1 MKRLV
6 IDASTLVSG
15 ITGPRGESPPCLIY
29 DAVSEMSVEAI
40 ICPRLLAE
48 VERALRKP
56 YFHERIEDEEIAE
69 AVSIL
74 RDAGTLVDDPINPP
88 AILRDPTDDYLVMLA
103 READAEAI
111 VTSDHDLLDHVNLSP
126 PAIDPRTACK
136 LLALIGE

>member
-1 MKRLV
+1 LKRLV

-15 ITGPRGESPPCLIY
+15 IVGPRSESPPCLIY

-40 ICPRLLAE
+40 ICPRLLGE

-56 YFHERIEDEEIAE
+56 YFRERIEDEEIAE

-74 RDAGTLVDDPINPP
+74 RDAGTLVDDPIDPP
-88 AILRDPTDDYLVMLA
+88 AVLRDPTDDYLVMLA
-103 READAEAI
+103 RESDAEAI
-111 VTSDHDLLDHVNLSP
+111 VTSDHDLLDHGSLSP

-136 LLALIGE
+136 LLALIGD

>member
-1 MKRLV
+1 LKRLV

-15 ITGPRGESPPCLIY
+15 ITGSRSESPPCLIY

-56 YFHERIEDEEIAE
+56 YFRELIEDKEIVE
-69 AVSIL
+69 AISII
-74 RDAGTLVDDPINPP
+74 RDAGIMFDDSADPP

-103 READAEAI
+103 RESGAEAI
-111 VTSDHDLLDHVNLSP
+111 VTSDRDLLDHKNALNP

-136 LLALIGE
+136 LLALID

>member
-15 ITGPRGESPPCLIY
+15 IAGSRSESPPCLIY

-56 YFHERIEDEEIAE
+56 YFRELIEDQEIAE
-69 AVSIL
+69 AVSIIGDAGVMFDDPADPLAVL
-74 RDAGTLVDDPINPP
+74 RDS
-88 AILRDPTDDYLVMLA
+88 TDDYLIALA
-103 READAEAI
+103 RDAGAEAI
-111 VTSDHDLLDHVNLSP
+111 VTSDHDLLDHDNLSP
-126 PAIDPRTACK
+126 PVLDPRGACK
-136 LLALIGE
+136 LLTLID

>member
-15 ITGPRGESPPCLIY
+15 IVGSRSESPPCLIY

-40 ICPRLLAE
+40 ICPRLLGE

-56 YFHERIEDEEIAE
+56 YFRQRIEDEEIAE

-74 RDAGTLVDDPINPP
+74 RDAGTLVDDPIDPP
-88 AILRDPTDDYLVMLA
+88 AVLRDPTDDYLVMLA
-103 READAEAI
+103 RNADAEAI
-111 VTSDHDLLDHVNLSP
+111 VTSDHDLLDHGRLSP

-136 LLALIGE
+136 LLALIGD

>member
-15 ITGPRGESPPCLIY
+15 ITGSRLESPPCVIY

-56 YFHERIEDEEIAE
+56 YFRELIDDQEIAE
-69 AVSIL
+69 AVSII
-74 RDAGTLVDDPINPP
+74 RDAGTMLDDPTDPP
-88 AILRDPTDDYLVMLA
+88 AVLRDPTDDYLVALA
-103 READAEAI
+103 QKAGVEAI
-111 VTSDHDLLDHVNLSP
+111 VTSDGDLLDHDALNP
-126 PAIDPRTACK
+126 PAIDPRTACR
-136 LLALIGE
+136 LLALID